1 MCVLDGST
9 VLTNGVSE
17 DSFGSTGYGRP
28 VTKTFSIENTGTGTL
43 TLAPSS
49 LILPGGFS
57 LVTPFASSVAAGGAT
72 RFTIALSATTV
83 GAASGTVSFSDND
96 DADGN
101 DPFQFTVTGSVNAPA
116 APAVQLDPDYLASP
130 VDYSGAFHAGRGPVP
145 IATADAAVLW
155 PEDLASIAV
164 TITDPLDG
172 SAESLSADTAGT
184 AITAAYSDETLTLS
198 GADTAADYEQVL
210 RSVSYN
216 DTAADPSLSP
226 RTISVT
232 ATDGTYTSPTATA
245 TLTMVPDQPPVVSD
259 FSIDVG
265 ENAGYSF
272 VSNSFAAR
280 YAQAQG
286 FPLAAVT
293 ITALPTE
300 GGLEL
305 SGESV
310 VQGQVIPASEL
321 ASLSY
326 AAAAD
331 YTGPDGFRW
340 NASDGVFYAQNDA
353 GVSIDVT
360 DLAVVGVADTQ
371 DATQGAADGIFTFT
385 RSDSQGELTVPY
397 FIDQNAGTA
406 QWCTNY
412 SDPVPSGTVTFYA
425 GQSTATLA
433 VVPYDNLGE
442 TEDQTVVLDLAGG
455 DGYTLAGNGSAT
467 LTIHPAAA
475 VSGQV
480 LGIEA
485 VSDLAQTPLTLS
497 ETALD
502 QGWFRVFRYGT
513 NCTEGYM
520 VNYTVSGTAVA
531 GTDYA
536 ALSGTV
542 YMEPDE
548 SCTMFDVSPLYHA
561 AGLEGARNVVVTLS
575 RPAITAWAVW
585 PARP

>member
-101 DPFQFTVTGSVNAPA
+101 DPFQFTVTGSVNCAGRAGGSTGPGLPGVA
-116 APAVQLDPDYLASP
+116 GGLFS
-130 VDYSGAFHAGRGPVP
+130 AFHAGRGPVP

-232 ATDGTYTSPTATA
+232 VDRRH
-245 TLTMVPDQPPVVSD
+245 VHQ
-259 FSIDVG
+259 
-265 ENAGYSF
+265 
-272 VSNSFAAR
+272 
-280 YAQAQG
+280 
-286 FPLAAVT
+286 
-293 ITALPTE
+293 
-300 GGLEL
+300 
-305 SGESV
+305 
-310 VQGQVIPASEL
+310 
-321 ASLSY
+321 
-326 AAAAD
+326 
-331 YTGPDGFRW
+331 
-340 NASDGVFYAQNDA
+340 SDGHGDPH
-353 GVSIDVT
+353 
-360 DLAVVGVADTQ
+360 
-371 DATQGAADGIFTFT
+371 DGP
-385 RSDSQGELTVPY
+385 RST
-397 FIDQNAGTA
+397 T
-406 QWCTNY
+406 
-412 SDPVPSGTVTFYA
+412 
-425 GQSTATLA
+425 
-433 VVPYDNLGE
+433 
-442 TEDQTVVLDLAGG
+442 GG
-455 DGYTLAGNGSAT
+455 
-467 LTIHPAAA
+467 
-475 VSGQV
+475 
-480 LGIEA
+480 
-485 VSDLAQTPLTLS
+485 
-497 ETALD
+497 
-502 QGWFRVFRYGT
+502 
-513 NCTEGYM
+513 
-520 VNYTVSGTAVA
+520 
-531 GTDYA
+531 
-536 ALSGTV
+536 
-542 YMEPDE
+542 
-548 SCTMFDVSPLYHA
+548 
-561 AGLEGARNVVVTLS
+561 
-575 RPAITAWAVW
+575 
-585 PARP
+585 